1 MGLDKAAKSV
11 RGAQGDLPGR
21 ASLSGNRSRDG
32 LRARVRSALTYI
44 DCPTFQIYSLRLA
57 TIAVPGGKHSISQRG
72 HIMKAN
78 FKVAIALAAGAAIG
92 GAAVQGLH
100 AQAAPK
106 AYVVT
111 EIEVINQEAQAAYL
125 PKVGEVIK
133 STGGTYLARGG
144 KIVALEGEAPKRM
157 TIVVYD
163 NLEKAQAS
171 RNSPAWAAL
180 SAERNK
186 AIKSKS
192 YVTEGLPN

>member
-1 MGLDKAAKSV
+1 
-11 RGAQGDLPGR
+11 
-21 ASLSGNRSRDG
+21 
-32 LRARVRSALTYI
+32 
-44 DCPTFQIYSLRLA
+44 
-57 TIAVPGGKHSISQRG
+57 
-72 HIMKAN
+72 MKTRY
-78 FKVAIALAAGAAIG
+78 VVALAVATGFGFGAI
-92 GAAVQGLH
+92 AVQGLH
-100 AQAAPK
+100 AQATPK

-163 NLEKAQAS
+163 SLEKAQAS
-171 RNSPAWAAL
+171 RSSPAWAAL

-186 AIKSKS
+186 AIKAKS